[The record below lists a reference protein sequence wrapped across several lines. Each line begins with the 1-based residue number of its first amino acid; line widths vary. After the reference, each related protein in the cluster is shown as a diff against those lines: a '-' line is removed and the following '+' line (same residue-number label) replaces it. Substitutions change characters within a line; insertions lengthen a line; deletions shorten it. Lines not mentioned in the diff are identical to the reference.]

1 MQTNFT
7 DRYFWTGDNVR
18 LHYRDYP
25 GGNQGQPVL
34 LCLPGITRNARDF
47 EALAAHFAPRF
58 RVLAASFRGRGES
71 GYPRDPLTYVPLT
84 YLQDMGLLMDDAGV
98 EKVVIIGTSLGGLI
112 GLLLDVTQH
121 HRIAGL
127 VLNDIG
133 PDMEEAGL
141 ARVRALLGRGG
152 NWPSWLAAARDIAR
166 RQAEIYPDWPLEK
179 WLIHAK
185 RLCRVSR
192 EGRIVW
198 DYDPEI
204 AAPFSLPNNSSNAG
218 ALDLWL
224 TLESYRDRPLLSL
237 RGELSDILSAASQ
250 ARMAERMPNLTAVT
264 VPRVGHAPTLE
275 EPVAMEA
282 LERYLG
288 GFSSQ

>member
-1 MQTNFT
+1 VQPNFA
-7 DRYFWTGDNVR
+7 DRFLWTGDNVR

-25 GGNQGQPVL
+25 GGKQGQPAL

-58 RVLAASFRGRGES
+58 RVITASFRGRGES
-71 GYPRDPLTYVPLT
+71 GYARDPLTYVPLT

-127 VLNDIG
+127 VLNDVG

-141 ARVRALLGRGG
+141 ARVRTLLGKGG
-152 NWPSWLAAARDIAR
+152 NWATWLTAARDIAR
-166 RQAEIYPDWPLEK
+166 RQAEIYPDWTLEK
-179 WLIHAK
+179 WLVHAK

-204 AAPFSLPNNSSNAG
+204 AVPFNLPNNSSNAG

-224 TLESYRDRPLLSL
+224 ALESFHDRPLLSL
-237 RGELSDILSAASQ
+237 RGALSDILSAASQ
-250 ARMAERMPNLTAVT
+250 ARMAERMPKLTAVT

-275 EPVAMEA
+275 EPAALAA
-282 LERYLG
+282 LEQYLAA
-288 GFSSQ
+288 FSSQ

>member
-1 MQTNFT
+1 MQPNWT

-25 GGNQGQPVL
+25 GGKEGQPAL

-47 EALAAHFAPRF
+47 EAFAAHFAPRF

-71 GYPRDPLTYVPLT
+71 GYARDPLTYVPLT
-84 YLQDMGLLMDDAGV
+84 YLQDMGLLMDDADV
-98 EKVVIIGTSLGGLI
+98 DRVVIVGTSLGGLI

-121 HRIAGL
+121 RRIAGL
-127 VLNDIG
+127 VLNDVG

-141 ARVRALLGRGG
+141 ARVRSMLGRGG
-152 NWPSWLAAARDIAR
+152 NWASWLIAAREIAR
-166 RQAEIYPDWPLEK
+166 RQAEIYPDWTLEK
-179 WLIHAK
+179 WLTHAK

-204 AAPFSLPNNSSNAG
+204 AVPFNLPNNSANAG

-224 TLESYRDRPLLSL
+224 ALESYRDRPLLSI
-237 RGELSDILSAASQ
+237 RGELSDILSASTQ
-250 ARMAERMPNLTAVT
+250 ARMAERIPKLSAVT

-275 EPVAMEA
+275 EPAALDA
-282 LERYLG
+282 LERYLAG
-288 GFSSQ
+288 HASQ

>member
-1 MQTNFT
+1 MQPNWT
-7 DRYFWTGDNVR
+7 DRFLWTGDNVR

-25 GGNQGQPVL
+25 GGKAGQPAL

-47 EALAAHFAPRF
+47 EAFAARFAPRF
-58 RVLAASFRGRGES
+58 RVLVASLRGRGES
-71 GYPRDPLTYVPLT
+71 GYARDPLTYVPLT
-84 YLQDMGLLMDDAGV
+84 YLQDMGLLMDDAGLDR
-98 EKVVIIGTSLGGLI
+98 VVIVGTSLGGLI

-121 HRIAGL
+121 SRIAGL
-127 VLNDIG
+127 VLNDVG
-133 PDMEEAGL
+133 PEMEEAGL
-141 ARVRALLGRGG
+141 SRVRALLGRGG
-152 NWPSWLAAARDIAR
+152 NWASWLIAAREIAR
-166 RQAEIYPDWPLEK
+166 RQADIYPDWTLEQ
-179 WLIHAK
+179 WLVHAK

-204 AAPFSLPNNSSNAG
+204 AAPFNLPNNSSNSG

-224 TLESYRDRPLLSL
+224 ALESYRDRPLLSI
-237 RGELSDILSAASQ
+237 RGELSDILSAATQ
-250 ARMAERMPNLTAVT
+250 ARMAERLPGLAIAT

-275 EPVAMEA
+275 EPAALAA

-288 GFSSQ
+288 AFSS